1 MAAIHLSLPGADV
14 ELSCGSQ
21 NGTAG
26 VDCKPIE
33 QHNPI
38 LPETSELIWGLISFL
53 ILFGLM
59 AKFALPAVKKS
70 MDARTE
76 RIRGDLDEAEKA
88 KTDAEGLLSE
98 YQRQLADAKAEAN
111 RIIEAARQQA
121 EKVKADVV
129 AATNTEVNE
138 MKLRAAA
145 DIDAARAAA
154 VAQLQ
159 GQVGSLAIE
168 LAEKVVERNL
178 DKDTNQRLI
187 ESFIQRVGS

>member
-1 MAAIHLSLPGADV
+1 MATLTFVGMPLADTPTPSQDAGASGAHTT
-14 ELSCGSQ
+14 E
-21 NGTAG
+21 
-26 VDCKPIE
+26 K

-38 LPETSELIWGLISFL
+38 LPETSEIVWGTISFL
-53 ILFGLM
+53 ILFVLM
-59 AKFALPAVKKS
+59 AKFALPAVRKS

-76 RIRGDLDEAEKA
+76 RIRGDLDQAERA
-88 KTDAEGLLSE
+88 KTDAEGLLTE
-98 YQRQLADAKAEAN
+98 YQRQLADAKSEAN
-111 RIIEAARQQA
+111 RIIEEARQQA

-129 AATNTEVNE
+129 ASATSEVNE
-138 MKLRAAA
+138 MKTRAAA

-178 DKDTNQRLI
+178 DRETNQRLI